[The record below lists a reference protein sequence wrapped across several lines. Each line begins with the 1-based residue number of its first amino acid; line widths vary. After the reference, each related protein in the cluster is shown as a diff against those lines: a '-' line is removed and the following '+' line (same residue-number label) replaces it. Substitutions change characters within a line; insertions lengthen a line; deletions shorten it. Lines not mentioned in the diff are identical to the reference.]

1 MNGTSIFVFIF
12 AMWILIIIGG
22 GIAVLILA
30 PITISGY
37 GEFDLI
43 FASAI
48 KAGVTVGK
56 NSVVAMG
63 AVVTKDVPPNMVVVG
78 VPAREKYSREEYD
91 AKQKKW
97 IDI

>member
-1 MNGTSIFVFIF
+1 LNGLSIFVFIF

-43 FASAI
+43 FSSTI
-48 KAGVTVGK
+48 KAVISIGL
-56 NSVVAMG
+56 
-63 AVVTKDVPPNMVVVG
+63 VVT
-78 VPAREKYSREEYD
+78 
-91 AKQKKW
+91 W
-97 IDI
+97 IFILSKVKNWIFRSQLKI

>member
-1 MNGTSIFVFIF
+1 MSGSSIFVFIF

-43 FASAI
+43 FSSAI
-48 KAGVTVGK
+48 KAVISIGL
-56 NSVVAMG
+56 
-63 AVVTKDVPPNMVVVG
+63 VVT
-78 VPAREKYSREEYD
+78 
-91 AKQKKW
+91 W
-97 IDI
+97 IFILSKVKNWIFRSQLKI